1 MQKKGTFGGDAFI
14 CVVASCVFA
23 PFEVGSHG
31 RPCLGHLCEVT
42 GTEGGGGEGGIR
54 KKGRKEGMEG
64 WQATAAGLVQGR
76 GWGSERGMRDGPSE
90 EGGLDGEGDGKS
102 CNWVVGG

>member
-1 MQKKGTFGGDAFI
+1 
-14 CVVASCVFA
+14 
-23 PFEVGSHG
+23 
-31 RPCLGHLCEVT
+31 
-42 GTEGGGGEGGIR
+42 
-54 KKGRKEGMEG
+54 MEG